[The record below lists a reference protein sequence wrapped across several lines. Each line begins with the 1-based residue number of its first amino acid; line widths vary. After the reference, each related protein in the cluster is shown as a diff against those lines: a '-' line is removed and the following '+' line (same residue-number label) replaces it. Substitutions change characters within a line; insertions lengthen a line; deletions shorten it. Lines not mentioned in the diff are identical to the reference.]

1 MVKRID
7 GYRIVAPIGVGSSAT
22 VYRAVQEPSQYEV
35 AIKVLA
41 ENLSLIPESRSRFL
55 SEVKLMTRIT
65 CPAIAQVY
73 EIGETDDGQ
82 PFMIMELAD
91 RGDLR
96 QRLAEL
102 RAEGQTVGWVDLWH
116 LGSHLYEGLK
126 ALHAEEIVHRDVSPG
141 NILIQHREELDAW
154 QASTLLGPGER
165 LLLADLGFAK
175 ELEWASGLTAGGGT
189 KGFAAPEQMGE
200 VSVVDHR
207 ADVFSATAVLDWSVY
222 DSPFADDLEAF
233 VVKGLAED
241 PRDRHQSMEEWFDDF
256 QTAMEAA
263 SIRSQNTGWWLTVA
277 AFGLTIV
284 IAIITL
290 WVGGY
295 FDGLLTG

>member
-1 MVKRID
+1 MKRIA

-73 EIGETDDGQ
+73 EVGETDEGQ
-82 PFMIMELAD
+82 PYMVMELAD

-102 RAEGQTVGWVDLWH
+102 RGEGQTVGWIDLWH
-116 LGSHLYEGLK
+116 LGSHLHEGLR
-126 ALHAEEIVHRDVSPG
+126 ALHDGDIVHRDVSPG
-141 NILIQHREELDAW
+141 NILIQHRGELEAW

-189 KGFAAPEQMGE
+189 KGFAAPEQMSE
-200 VSVVDHR
+200 VSVVDNR
-207 ADVFSATAVLDWSVY
+207 ADIFSATAVLDWTVY

-241 PRDRHQSMEEWFDDF
+241 PKDRYQTIDEWFEEF
-256 QTAMEAA
+256 QRAMEAA
-263 SIRSQNTGWWLTVA
+263 SIRSQNTGWWLTVT
-277 AFGLTIV
+277 AFGLTIL
-284 IAIITL
+284 IALITL

-295 FDGLLTG
+295 FDSILPN